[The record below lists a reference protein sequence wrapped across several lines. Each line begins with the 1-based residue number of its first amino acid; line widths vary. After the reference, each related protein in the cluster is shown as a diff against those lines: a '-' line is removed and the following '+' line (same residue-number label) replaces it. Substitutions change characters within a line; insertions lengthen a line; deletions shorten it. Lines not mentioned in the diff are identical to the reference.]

1 MKLLHSKITATS
13 DIGRYGARSL
23 SKMPEG
29 GGVFTAL
36 GIMFILLGIALVII
50 PAVVRYLPSKDFL
63 DRIPWIIL
71 YVYRQD
77 NFTFVTSPLLILIS
91 LAFILYAL
99 LR

>member
-1 MKLLHSKITATS
+1 L
-13 DIGRYGARSL
+13 GRRGL
-23 SKMPEG
+23 SEMPEG

-50 PAVVRYLPSKDFL
+50 PAVVRNILSKDLL

-77 NFTFVTSPLLILIS
+77 NFIFATSPLLILIS
-91 LAFILYAL
+91 LAFILYAFFK
-99 LR
+99 